1 MRTVVEKLGLK
12 PSMKAYLLNAPVDFQ
27 KQVETSVEK
36 VSNRLVGEFDY
47 IHFFANSQSL
57 LKKEI
62 PRLKKH
68 LTPKGT
74 LWISWK
80 KNRKDDSD
88 LTIKNVIEIGYD
100 FGMVESKAISIDDD
114 WSALKFTFPI
124 EGKVYKNSYGKL
136 KKE

>member
-12 PSMKAYLLNAPVDFQ
+12 PSMKAYLLNAPADFQ
-27 KQVETSVEK
+27 KQVETSVET
-36 VSNRLVGEFDY
+36 VSTRLVGEFDY
-47 IHFFANSQSL
+47 IHFFANSQSH

-80 KNRKDDSD
+80 KNRKDNSD

-124 EGKVYKNSYGKL
+124 EGKVYNNSYGKL